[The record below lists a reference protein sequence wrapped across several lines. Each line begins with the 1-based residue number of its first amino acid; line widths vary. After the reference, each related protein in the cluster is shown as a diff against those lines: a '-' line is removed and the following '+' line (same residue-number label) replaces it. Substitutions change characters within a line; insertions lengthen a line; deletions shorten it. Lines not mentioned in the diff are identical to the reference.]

1 MRAQRAGCVQ
11 KTPEASDVLLSGSL
25 PELAPRAPRARS
37 TTCLL
42 PMYEALLTDVTVM
55 CERAL
60 VACHACPPTARPL
73 LVLDQEAR
81 VEVGTWSSNL
91 VALLLLSVNSR
102 ISCFM
107 YSARRA

>member
-11 KTPEASDVLLSGSL
+11 KTSEASDVLLFGSL

-42 PMYEALLTDVTVM
+42 PMYEALLTDLTVM

-60 VACHACPPTARPL
+60 VACHACPPSARSL

-81 VEVGTWSSNL
+81 VEVGTWSSYL
-91 VALLLLSVNSR
+91 VVLLSVLVNIR
-102 ISCFM
+102 IPRFIH
-107 YSARRA
+107 